1 MVTIVKEA
9 NGNDETYFR
18 FFEWLQI
25 MFIGMMNGWR
35 SSSEEPMVFDEEN
48 SKQFCAALENGLSG
62 IENELL
68 PVPTP
73 GEPICPRLCLASATK
88 SNQLELID
96 DFLAFCDG
104 EPFRVNV
111 EE

>member
-35 SSSEEPMVFDEEN
+35 SSGKEPMVFDEAN
-48 SKQFCAALENGLSG
+48 SKQFCVALENGLSG

-68 PVPTP
+68 PAPTP
-73 GEPICPRLCLASATK
+73 GEPICPRLYLASVTK
-88 SNQLELID
+88 QNQLELIE

-104 EPFRVNV
+104 EPFRVNADN
-111 EE
+111 

>member
-1 MVTIVKEA
+1 MVTIIKEA
-9 NGNDETYFR
+9 NGNDETCFR
-18 FFEWLQI
+18 FFEWLQLT
-25 MFIGMMNGWR
+25 FIALMNGWR
-35 SSSEEPMVFDEEN
+35 SSGKEPMVFDEEN

-68 PVPTP
+68 PVPNP

-88 SNQLELID
+88 SNQLDLID

-111 EE
+111 EQ

>member
-18 FFEWLQI
+18 FFEWLQL

-35 SSSEEPMVFDEEN
+35 SSGKELMVFDEEN
-48 SKQFCAALENGLSG
+48 SKQFCAALEIGLSG

-68 PVPTP
+68 PTPTP
-73 GEPICPRLCLASATK
+73 GESICPRVYLAEAAK
-88 SNQLELID
+88 MNQLEMID
-96 DFLAFCDG
+96 HFLEFCSG
-104 EPFRVNV
+104 EPFRVNT

>member
-9 NGNDETYFR
+9 NGNDETCFR

-35 SSSEEPMVFDEEN
+35 SSHTDPMVFDEAN
-48 SKQFCAALENGLSG
+48 SKQFCVALENGLSE

-68 PVPTP
+68 PAPNP
-73 GEPICPRLCLASATK
+73 GEPICPRLYLASVTK
-88 SNQLELID
+88 QNQLELID
-96 DFLAFCDG
+96 DLLAFCDG
-104 EPFRVNV
+104 ELFRVKV
-111 EE
+111 EN